1 MILFQLG
8 ENMKKLML
16 AGALVAGLVSGMAMA
31 EEAVV
36 APNLY
41 VEMDTTAGNIVL
53 ELNEE
58 KAPIT
63 VGNFKNYVDD
73 GYYDGLIFHRVI
85 DGFMVQGGGFD
96 VEMNQK
102 GTNAP
107 IQIES
112 NNGLKNERGSIA
124 MARTM
129 DPNSATSQ
137 FFINTQNNSFL
148 DYPGQD
154 GYGYTVFGKVVS
166 GMDVVD
172 KMEKVKTGNREM
184 HGDVPV
190 EPIVIESMKFIEKP

>member
-1 MILFQLG
+1 
-8 ENMKKLML
+8 MKKLML
-16 AGALVAGLVSGMAMA
+16 AGALVAGLVSSVGFA
-31 EEAVV
+31 EETETVTSSH
-36 APNLY
+36 LY
-41 VEMDTTAGNIVL
+41 VEMGTNAGNIVM
-53 ELNEE
+53 ELDGE
-58 KAPIT
+58 KAPVT
-63 VGNFKNYVDD
+63 VDNFKSYVED

-96 VEMNQK
+96 ADMNQK
-102 GTNAP
+102 GTKAP

-112 NNGLKNERGSIA
+112 NNGLKNERGTIA

-137 FFINTQNNSFL
+137 FFINTQNNGFL

-172 KMEKVKTGNREM
+172 QIEKVKTGNNGM
-184 HGDVPV
+184 HRDVPV
-190 EPIVIESMKFIEKP
+190 EPIIIENMKFIEKP

>member
-1 MILFQLG
+1 
-8 ENMKKLML
+8 MKKLML
-16 AGALVAGLVSGMAMA
+16 AGALVAGLVSGVSFAK
-31 EEAVV
+31 EAVE

-41 VEMDTTAGNIVL
+41 VEMDTTAGNIVI

-63 VGNFKNYVDD
+63 VENFKNYVDD
-73 GYYDGLIFHRVI
+73 GFYDGLIFHRVI

-96 VEMNQK
+96 ELMNQK
-102 GTNAP
+102 GTKAP
-107 IQIES
+107 IKIES

-137 FFINTQNNSFL
+137 FFINTQNNTFL

-154 GYGYTVFGKVVS
+154 GNGYTVFGKVVS
-166 GMDVVD
+166 GMEVVD
-172 KMEKVKTGNREM
+172 KIEKVKTGNKGM

-190 EPIVIESMKFIEKP
+190 EPIVIESMKFVDKP

>member
-1 MILFQLG
+1 
-8 ENMKKLML
+8 MKKLML
-16 AGALVAGLVSGMAMA
+16 AGALVAGLVSGMATA
-31 EEAVV
+31 EEASV

-41 VEMDTTAGNIVL
+41 VEMDTTAGNIVI
-53 ELNEE
+53 ELDEA
-58 KAPIT
+58 KAPTT
-63 VGNFKNYVDD
+63 VANFKGYVDD

-96 VEMNQK
+96 TDMNQK
-102 GTNAP
+102 GTKAP
-107 IQIES
+107 IKIES
-112 NNGLKNERGSIA
+112 NNGLKNERGTIA

-137 FFINTQNNSFL
+137 FFINTQNNTFL

-172 KMEKVKTGNREM
+172 QMEKVKTGNRGM

-190 EPIVIESMKFIEKP
+190 EPIIIENMKFVEKP

>member
-1 MILFQLG
+1 MR
-8 ENMKKLML
+8 KLML
-16 AGALVAGLVSGMAMA
+16 AGALAAGLISGVAMA
-31 EEAVV
+31 QEG

-41 VEMDTTAGNIVL
+41 VEMDTSEGNIVI
-53 ELNEE
+53 ELNEA

-63 VGNFKNYVDD
+63 VENFKNYVDD

-96 VEMNQK
+96 ADMNQK
-102 GTNAP
+102 GTKAP
-107 IQIES
+107 IKIES
-112 NNGLKNERGSIA
+112 SNGLKNERGSIA
-124 MARTM
+124 MARTS
-129 DPNSATSQ
+129 DPNSVTSQ

-154 GYGYTVFGKVVS
+154 GNGYTVFGKVVA

-172 KMEKVKTGNREM
+172 KMEKVKTGFKGP

-190 EPIVIESMKFIEKP
+190 DPITIESVKFVDKP

>member
-1 MILFQLG
+1 
-8 ENMKKLML
+8 MKKLML
-16 AGALVAGLVSGMAMA
+16 AGALVAGLFSGVSMAQ
-31 EEAVV
+31 EA

-41 VEMDTTAGNIVL
+41 VEMDTTEGNIVI
-53 ELNEE
+53 ELNEA

-63 VGNFKNYVDD
+63 VENFKNYVDD

-96 VEMNQK
+96 ADMKQK
-102 GTNAP
+102 GTKAP
-107 IQIES
+107 IKIES
-112 NNGLKNERGSIA
+112 NNGLKNERGTVA
-124 MARTM
+124 MARTS

-137 FFINTQNNSFL
+137 FFINTQNNTFL

-154 GYGYTVFGKVVS
+154 GNGYTVFGKVVE

-172 KMEKVKTGNREM
+172 KMEKVKTGFKGP

-190 EPIVIESMKFIEKP
+190 EPITIESVKFIDKP